1 MKPRQLALKPS
12 RRLAYIL
19 ALVSLFACVLVICL
33 PFSLQYKVLLVSVI
47 LLVTAYS
54 IACDALLILPWSCHL
69 LMLNKE
75 NDISLVQKNGQNFV
89 VSILPTSLVGPQLTV
104 LNLKIQGRLRTRNI
118 ILLTDSAD
126 ANDARLWRVW
136 LKWGVIT

>member
-47 LLVTAYS
+47 LLVAAYS

-69 LMLNKE
+69 LTLNKE

-136 LKWGVIT
+136 LKWGEIT

>member
-33 PFSLQYKVLLVSVI
+33 PFSLQHKVLLVSFI

-69 LMLNKE
+69 LTLNKE
-75 NDISLVQKNGQNFV
+75 HDISLVQKNGQNFEV
-89 VSILPTSLVGPQLTV
+89 KILPTSLVGPQLTV
-104 LNLKIQGRLRTRNI
+104 LNVKIQGRLRTRNI
-118 ILLTDSAD
+118 ILLADSAD